1 MRVLDLG
8 CGFGT
13 DLTSWGV
20 SSTDKV
26 TGVDI
31 DHARLQTARARFP
44 IRTHQFGNGERLTF
58 PAESFDRIVCL
69 VALPYMNIQKALPE
83 IHRVLAAGGD
93 LTLTLHPPSF
103 TISEL
108 LHNAF
113 PKPLATL
120 FRLYVLANGVW
131 FHCTGRTVSFFH
143 RRTES
148 FQTER
153 GMTLALYRAGFSD
166 FSFTRG
172 MGRVGATFVVEA
184 RKSTAGLSSK
194 AA

>member
-8 CGFGT
+8 CGSGA

-20 SSTDKV
+20 SSTDEV
-26 TGVDI
+26 TGIDVDN
-31 DHARLQTARARFP
+31 ARLQNAKARFP
-44 IRTHQFGNGERLTF
+44 GRTHQPGNGECLTF
-58 PAESFDRIVCL
+58 PAESFDRVVSL
-69 VALPYMNIQKALPE
+69 VALPYMNIQKTLPE
-83 IHRVLAAGGD
+83 IHRVLVPGGG
-93 LTLTLHPPSF
+93 LTLSLHPPSF

-113 PKPLATL
+113 PKPVATL
-120 FRLYVLANGVW
+120 FRLYVLANGLW
-131 FHCTGRTVSFFH
+131 FHCTGRTASFLH

-172 MGRVGATFVVEA
+172 VGRVGRTFVVKA
-184 RKSTAGLSSK
+184 RKSNAGLSSQ